1 MRGNQSGQPMYH
13 PGARIPIR
21 ARRNPIKQE
30 NCAMSV
36 IAKMNVG
43 SVREFGASSL
53 IKLSCIY
60 EHDGL
65 NGEGY
70 EDRRFTK
77 ATPWGEGDLTTPHN
91 CFHEAPP
98 TQSLYLLFVAK
109 PKDPSF
115 DADPMGGGA
124 LLMMPVMVKRFI
136 EWGASRQVEI
146 VLDREAEHEPN
157 SALNLRLAIDNPGA
171 HEQFAEG
178 QRFQLLVYDAGDVSL
193 ALAASGA

>member
-1 MRGNQSGQPMYH
+1 
-13 PGARIPIR
+13 
-21 ARRNPIKQE
+21 
-30 NCAMSV
+30 MSV

-43 SVREFGASSL
+43 SVREFGAASL
-53 IKLSCIY
+53 VKLSCVY

-77 ATPWGEGDLTTPHN
+77 ATPWGDGDLTTPHS
-91 CFHEAPP
+91 CFREEAP

-109 PKDPSF
+109 P
-115 DADPMGGGA
+115 ADPNFDGEPLGGGA
-124 LLMMPVMVKRFI
+124 LIQMPVMVKRFI
-136 EWGASRQVEI
+136 EFGSSRQVEI
-146 VLDREAEHEPN
+146 VLDRKAEHEPH

-178 QRFQLLVYDAGDVSL
+178 KRFQLLIYDAAEVSL
-193 ALAASGA
+193 GVAASGA

>member
-1 MRGNQSGQPMYH
+1 
-13 PGARIPIR
+13 
-21 ARRNPIKQE
+21 
-30 NCAMSV
+30 MSV
-36 IAKMNVG
+36 IAKMNVS
-43 SVREFGASSL
+43 SVREFGAASL
-53 IKLSCIY
+53 IRLGCVY

-91 CFHEAPP
+91 CFRESAP

-109 PKDPSF
+109 PADPNF

-124 LLMMPVMVKRFI
+124 LVVMPVLVKRFI

-146 VLDREAEHEPN
+146 VLDRETEHEPG
-157 SALNLRLAIDNPGA
+157 SAVNLRLAIDNPSA
-171 HEQFAEG
+171 HGQFAEG
-178 QRFQLLVYDAGDVSL
+178 KRFWLLVYDAAEVSL
-193 ALAASGA
+193 AVAASGA